1 MPWHKF
7 DPAFMKPDMASVD
20 EPITT
25 VLRSIHG
32 LGSHQDVD
40 SWVQKQWANSKKDHM
55 ASLGI
60 VGSVRYDKP
69 IHTIVTGSQIDTP
82 AFKSWFGV
90 STRARWEHTFP
101 YRQR

>member
-1 MPWHKF
+1 
-7 DPAFMKPDMASVD
+7 
-20 EPITT
+20 
-25 VLRSIHG
+25 
-32 LGSHQDVD
+32 
-40 SWVQKQWANSKKDHM
+40 M

-90 STRARWEHTFP
+90 STRASWKYAFP
-101 YRQR
+101 SHDVENAFALRRVVRAAVLFQR